1 MGVFGRGVAPDRSR
15 AARQRGAAAGARR
28 TDGARYCLENPPTC
42 NHQAQTMS
50 DQILFDKLAYIDKL
64 KSAGIS
70 DDQAR
75 AHAEAMDAAL
85 RDSVATK
92 FDIAELRLATKSDIA
107 ELRLEIA
114 TLKNELT
121 LRVGGMLAGTIA
133 I

>member
-1 MGVFGRGVAPDRSR
+1 
-15 AARQRGAAAGARR
+15 
-28 TDGARYCLENPPTC
+28 
-42 NHQAQTMS
+42 MS

-92 FDIAELRLATKSDIA
+92 FDIAA
-107 ELRLEIA
+107 
-114 TLKNELT
+114 LKNELT

-133 I
+133 ILAAMKFFG